1 MDEGELDSEEDRD
14 ISTSFFMDESSD
26 GDQQAT
32 RVTPATRPAISNV
45 LYKGAPEGLTDY
57 VANLLLFQFSVRH
70 SLTAKALEE
79 LLMLL
84 SAMLPADAKLPK
96 TVHQLKKIFL
106 GKDVI

>member
-1 MDEGELDSEEDRD
+1 M
-14 ISTSFFMDESSD
+14 
-26 GDQQAT
+26 
-32 RVTPATRPAISNV
+32 
-45 LYKGAPEGLTDY
+45 
-57 VANLLLFQFSVRH
+57 RH

-106 GKDVI
+106 GKDVANMIQKAIIIYSHAIVTNDLACL

>member
-1 MDEGELDSEEDRD
+1 MMWAVHQT
-14 ISTSFFMDESSD
+14 ISCK
-26 GDQQAT
+26 
-32 RVTPATRPAISNV
+32 RNIWIPR
-45 LYKGAPEGLTDY
+45 L

-96 TVHQLKKIFL
+96 TACPPAKEDIP
-106 GKDVI
+106 G